1 MKNSVPYADLLFTGC
16 NGGKWRFSLV
26 TTPWWICS
34 ICKTTNGILYT
45 RHSCLVD
52 AKFGIRDI
60 TALIQS
66 HGQLYL
72 PNNTGRIDG
81 FVSSMRQKMGTRR
94 HLRISK
100 TQDRKPAMISKAHQ
114 TRTLYI
120 ITLPAPKYTAESK
133 VSDTRKLYWI
143 KMTHKAIMLN
153 HK

>member
-1 MKNSVPYADLLFTGC
+1 MKGQLGGHRYTYSKGDHPMMDLQYLQDNQWHF
-16 NGGKWRFSLV
+16 
-26 TTPWWICS
+26 I
-34 ICKTTNGILYT
+34 YT

-52 AKFGIRDI
+52 AKFGIKDI

-81 FVSSMRQKMGTRR
+81 FVSSMRQNMGTRR

-120 ITLPAPKYTAESK
+120 ISLSAPKYIYIYC
-133 VSDTRKLYWI
+133 RI
-143 KMTHKAIMLN
+143 KGF
-153 HK
+153 